1 MNISGVVVRTAP
13 GRVTAVC
20 EQLRKSG
27 LCDIHAVEVQTG
39 KIIITI
45 EGDSVKEETR
55 KLEQIQKIEGVFTAD
70 MAYAYSD
77 EAFNKSNMSRGQ
89 KEPKT
94 E

>member
-1 MNISGVVVRTAP
+1 MNVSGVVVRAAP
-13 GRVTAVC
+13 ERVRAVC
-20 EQLRKSG
+20 EQLRKDG
-27 LCDIHAVEVQTG
+27 LCDIHAVEAQTG

-45 EGDSVKEETR
+45 EGGSVKEETR

-77 EAFNKSNMSRGQ
+77 QDFNESNMSRVQ